1 MLQLSLPFY
10 DGVLLVRTHETCNS
24 AVWSDLLAQENPVE
38 KAITGKTILLTGAGG
53 LISSVLADAI
63 VRLQPGHLILLE
75 HSERNLN
82 EIDLKLP
89 ATTARDLY
97 TSVLGD
103 ICDTKLFD
111 HPRAN
116 DSPAFADAPYEAPFR
131 T

>member
-1 MLQLSLPFY
+1 
-10 DGVLLVRTHETCNS
+10 
-24 AVWSDLLAQENPVE
+24 LAQENPVE

-89 ATTARDLY
+89 ATTTRDLY

-103 ICDTKLFD
+103 ICDTKLLD
-111 HPRAN
+111 HPRVN